1 MKPGRSVRAE
11 IILDEREGL
20 ALPRKAVFEEGGK
33 FYARHA
39 TRGKTEVRVTSRN
52 AVSCLIEGLQE
63 SDEIIMSP

>member
-1 MKPGRSVRAE
+1 MSVRAE

-33 FYARHA
+33 FYAHHA
-39 TRGKTEVRVTSRN
+39 TRGKTEVKITSRN

-63 SDEIIMSP
+63 GDEVLAQ